1 MKFNQIIKNNI
12 KQHHFP
18 STKKFNSENNDEAN
32 FRTWNPFQNGLSAA
46 ILCGLEIIPINKKSS
61 LLYVGQLEPSVS
73 LNLLDLVENNKKIFI
88 YSKKPN
94 QFSNKENLIQITNF
108 NLIKNQKFSVIY
120 IENLEYSYELIT
132 NITKSSLEN
141 LGYLIIKFSTL
152 SQNPKIFFEKMSKQF
167 ELLQEINIES
177 FSKNNFLIIF
187 KSRN

>member
-1 MKFNQIIKNNI
+1 MNNLIIRYYNLDFKKLKNISISDQRFKKLQKNDNKIIKLPIFNI
-12 KQHHFP
+12 
-18 STKKFNSENNDEAN
+18 TKDKKKLTN
-32 FRTWNPFQNGLSAA
+32 
-46 ILCGLEIIPINKKSS
+46 IINKINSFS
-61 LLYVGQLEPSVS
+61 
-73 LNLLDLVENNKKIFI
+73 NNKKIFI